1 MGSGH
6 DHIWIGSND
15 RITHSVFSATW
26 PGERISRYS
35 PIVMH
40 RKLIIGGALVVILA
54 VAPARG
60 VADLADVANAIRSQ
74 GCGELSAVDRPL
86 RARKQLDDAAR
97 RIAHGD
103 GLETAISGSGYRAK
117 KSASIHIRTTQGDDG
132 VAQMLAQQ
140 FCGIVADSNLREIGV
155 YRRGQETWMVLA
167 APFSPPG
174 PADATA
180 VIHRVLALIN
190 EARVQARRCGRK
202 KFAATTPLKQVTALE
217 SAALTHA
224 QDMTVHGYLG
234 HKGSDGSMPADRVTR
249 ANYTWSAVA
258 ENVAGGQ
265 TTAEEVVNTWLA
277 SPGHCAN
284 LMNPRYSDT
293 GVAYAVDPANEKG
306 IYWVQVFAAQQ

>member
-1 MGSGH
+1 
-6 DHIWIGSND
+6 
-15 RITHSVFSATW
+15 
-26 PGERISRYS
+26 
-35 PIVMH
+35 MH

-54 VAPARG
+54 VAPDHG

-74 GCGELSAVDRPL
+74 GCGELSAVNQPL

-103 GLETAISGSGYRAK
+103 GLGMAISGSGYRAK
-117 KSASIHIRTTQGDDG
+117 KSASIHIRTTTGDDG

>member
-1 MGSGH
+1 
-6 DHIWIGSND
+6 
-15 RITHSVFSATW
+15 
-26 PGERISRYS
+26 
-35 PIVMH
+35 MH
-40 RKLIIGGALVVILA
+40 RKLIIGGTLVVIFA
-54 VAPARG
+54 VAPDHG

-74 GCGELSAVDRPL
+74 GCGELSAVNQPL

-103 GLETAISGSGYRAK
+103 GLGMAISGSGYRAK
-117 KSASIHIRTTQGDDG
+117 KSASIHIRTTTGDDG

-140 FCGIVADSNLREIGV
+140 FCGIVADSNLREVGV

-167 APFSPPG
+167 APFFLPDPD
-174 PADATA
+174 DAST
-180 VIHRVLALIN
+180 IIYRVLELIN

-202 KFAATTPLKQVTALE
+202 KFPATTPLKQVTALE

-224 QDMTVHGYLG
+224 QDMTAHGYIG
-234 HKGSDGSMPADRVTR
+234 HKGSDGSMPADRATR

-258 ENVAGGQ
+258 ENVAAGQ
-265 TTAEEVVNTWLA
+265 TTAEEVVKTWLA

-293 GVAYAVDPANEKG
+293 GVAYAVNPANEQG
-306 IYWVQVFAAQQ
+306 IYWVQVFAAQK